1 MYLVKKKVFIFHLIF
16 ISLKFEADKM
26 TETSEKIDKVFAEV
40 EKVITKFTGISEH
53 ATKLIQNEIA
63 SLDQLRT
70 TLSES
75 KH

>member
-1 MYLVKKKVFIFHLIF
+1 
-16 ISLKFEADKM
+16 M

-75 KH
+75 KHWKLMMIVICGVNSCIFGI